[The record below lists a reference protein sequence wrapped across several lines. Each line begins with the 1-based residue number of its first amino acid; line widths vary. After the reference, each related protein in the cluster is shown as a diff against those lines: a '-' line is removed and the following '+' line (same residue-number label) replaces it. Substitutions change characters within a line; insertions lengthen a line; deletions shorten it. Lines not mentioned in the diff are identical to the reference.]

1 MQTLV
6 LNELNTA
13 IYIYD
18 SQTLVRFIVCLAV
31 NVDSM
36 VYVGL

>member
-1 MQTLV
+1 M
-6 LNELNTA
+6 NE
-13 IYIYD
+13 IRRYMYD

-31 NVDSM
+31 NVDSI